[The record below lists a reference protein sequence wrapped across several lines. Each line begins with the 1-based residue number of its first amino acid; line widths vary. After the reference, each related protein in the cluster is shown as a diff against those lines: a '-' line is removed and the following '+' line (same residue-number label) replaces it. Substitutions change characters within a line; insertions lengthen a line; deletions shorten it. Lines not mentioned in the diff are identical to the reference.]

1 MWIKIKKKTVFNHL
15 QNTCFWIRYKRL
27 CPRENDNS
35 LWGIQEWNWC
45 SILYPRVVYC
55 DFIFILFSKMK
66 VFISEFFDFFAD
78 FFLVTPCH
86 CNHFVQ
92 FLSNG
97 LWLFS
102 GSLLM
107 VCTIWNF
114 STTQWGYCSWFAQCF
129 TVSAEGLTFDWLSR
143 FCESLVYHL
152 WWSEKI
158 HLVLYSWILVS
169 DWGVGQICPRK
180 S

>member
-1 MWIKIKKKTVFNHL
+1 MIIAFEEFKNGIDVVF
-15 QNTCFWIRYKRL
+15 F
-27 CPRENDNS
+27 
-35 LWGIQEWNWC
+35 IQE
-45 SILYPRVVYC
+45 LYMKFG

-107 VCTIWNF
+107 VCTI
-114 STTQWGYCSWFAQCF
+114 
-129 TVSAEGLTFDWLSR
+129 
-143 FCESLVYHL
+143 
-152 WWSEKI
+152 
-158 HLVLYSWILVS
+158 
-169 DWGVGQICPRK
+169 
-180 S
+180 

>member
-1 MWIKIKKKTVFNHL
+1 MMFFGGDRRGFVRISDGGIAARVLWTGKLRLYIFLHVCLWNDESGIDVVF
-15 QNTCFWIRYKRL
+15 F
-27 CPRENDNS
+27 
-35 LWGIQEWNWC
+35 IQE
-45 SILYPRVVYC
+45 LYMKFG
-55 DFIFILFSKMK
+55 DFIFILFFKMK
-66 VFISEFFDFFAD
+66 VFVSEFFDKFFDFFAD

-114 STTQWGYCSWFAQCF
+114 STTQWGYCGWFAHCF
-129 TVSAEGLTFDWLSR
+129 TNSVEGLTFESKMILNVVSSFWVGISR
-143 FCESLVYHL
+143 KYVCLISISLL
-152 WWSEKI
+152 
-158 HLVLYSWILVS
+158 
-169 DWGVGQICPRK
+169 
-180 S
+180 

>member
-1 MWIKIKKKTVFNHL
+1 MWNKIKKKLFLIIFKTHVSESGINGFVPGRMIIAFEEFKNGIDVVF
-15 QNTCFWIRYKRL
+15 F
-27 CPRENDNS
+27 
-35 LWGIQEWNWC
+35 IQE
-45 SILYPRVVYC
+45 LYMKFG
-55 DFIFILFSKMK
+55 DFIFILFFKMK
-66 VFISEFFDFFAD
+66 VFISEFFDKFFDFFAD

-114 STTQWGYCSWFAQCF
+114 STTQWGYCGWFAQCF
-129 TVSAEGLTFDWLSR
+129 TVSAEGLTFESKMILNVVSSLWVGISR
-143 FCESLVYHL
+143 KYLCLISISLL
-152 WWSEKI
+152 
-158 HLVLYSWILVS
+158 
-169 DWGVGQICPRK
+169 
-180 S
+180 